1 MKIISSFGN
10 NEKIPAEYTCKAD
23 NISPPFAI
31 SDIPENTQSLVLIID
46 DPDAP
51 SGLFTHWIVFNI
63 PPAEKIKE
71 NSIPG
76 KQGRNDFGRIN
87 YIGPCP
93 PSGTHHYHFK
103 LFALDS
109 MLNLP
114 ESSSRKE
121 IEKQMQNHIL
131 DKTEI
136 IGLFTKE

>member
-1 MKIISSFGN
+1 MQIKSVFKN
-10 NEKIPAEYTCKAD
+10 NEKIPVKYTCKAG

-31 SDIPENTQSLVLIID
+31 LDVPKNTYSLVLIID

-51 SGLFTHWIVFNI
+51 SGLFTHWLVFNI
-63 PPAEKIKE
+63 PPIEEIKE

-76 KQGRNDFGRIN
+76 KQGRNDFQKIG
-87 YIGPCP
+87 YKGPCP
-93 PSGTHHYHFK
+93 PSGIHHYHFR

-114 ESSSRKE
+114 EGSSRQE
-121 IEKQMQNHIL
+121 IEKEMSGHIIKNAEL
-131 DKTEI
+131 